1 MKPDLKERTYQFG
14 LGLVLLL
21 KDNPSPPWAWGIT
34 KQLVRCA
41 TSVGANYRSSKR
53 GRSDKEFI
61 AKLGTCEEEADESIY
76 WLRMCRDSGYL
87 TPEQA
92 NPLINEANE
101 LTAIF
106 VTSIKTARSNLNQ
119 PKRK

>member
-1 MKPDLKERTYQFG
+1 MKQDLAERTYQFG
-14 LGLVLLL
+14 LAVVLLL
-21 KDNPSPPWAWGIT
+21 RDNPAPPWAWGIT

-53 GRSDKEFI
+53 GRSPKEFI

-76 WLRMCRDSGYL
+76 WLNMCRDCGYL
-87 TPEQA
+87 SETQVT
-92 NPLINEANE
+92 PLIQEANE

-106 VTSIKTARSNLNQ
+106 VASIKTS
-119 PKRK
+119 RKTISE